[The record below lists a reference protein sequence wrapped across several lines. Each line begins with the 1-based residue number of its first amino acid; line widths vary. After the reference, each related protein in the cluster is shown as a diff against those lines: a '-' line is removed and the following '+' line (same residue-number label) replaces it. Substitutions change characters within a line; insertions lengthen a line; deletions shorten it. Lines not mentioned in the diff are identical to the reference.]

1 MSDMLDQFTEWLKQ
15 FLISGIVR
23 SLTGMYDSANSQIGE
38 VAEKVGK
45 TPAEFA
51 PEVFS
56 MIKTVSETVIIPIA
70 GLILT
75 YIACYELIQM
85 LIEHNNL
92 ASFETWFLFRWVMKT
107 FIAVTLVSNTFP
119 ITTAIFDVAQK
130 VVNNAAGVITAPRAL
145 SISALDAMME
155 RMQEMEVAELTGIY
169 IELLLIRLILLAVAV
184 VILIIVYGRI
194 IEIYLMTSL
203 APLPFAT
210 FGNREQSQIG
220 QNYLRSLCA
229 LGFQGF
235 LIVLCIGIYAVML
248 QSVTESEDILA
259 SVWMTLCYTTLLCYT
274 LLKTSSVSKSIFS
287 AR

>member
-56 MIKTVSETVIIPIA
+56 MIKTVSETVILPVA

-75 YIACYELIQM
+75 YVACYELIQM

-92 ASFETWFLFRWVMKT
+92 ASFETWFIFRWVMKT
-107 FIAVTLVSNTFP
+107 FLAVTLVSNTFP
-119 ITTAIFDVAQK
+119 ITTAIFDVGQK
-130 VVNNAAGVITAPRAL
+130 VVNDAAGVITAPGEL

-155 RMQEMEVAELTGIY
+155 RMQEMDVAELAGIY
-169 IELLLIRLILLAVAV
+169 LELSVIRLIMMAISV
-184 VILIIVYGRI
+184 VILIVVYGRI

-248 QSVTESEDILA
+248 QSVAESEDILA
-259 SVWMTLCYTTLLCYT
+259 TVWMTLCYTALLCYT
-274 LLKTSSVSKSIFS
+274 LLKTSSIAKSIFS

>member
-23 SLTGMYDSANSQIGE
+23 SLTGMYDSANSRIGE
-38 VAEKVGK
+38 VAEMVGK

-56 MIKTVSETVIIPIA
+56 MIKTVSETVILPIA

-75 YIACYELIQM
+75 YVACYELIQM

-107 FIAVTLVSNTFP
+107 FLAVTLVSNTFP
-119 ITTAIFDVAQK
+119 ITTAIFDVGQK
-130 VVNNAAGVITAPRAL
+130 VVNDAAGVITSPGEL
-145 SISALDAMME
+145 SISALDAMLE
-155 RMQEMEVAELTGIY
+155 RMQEMDVAELAGIY
-169 IELLLIRLILLAVAV
+169 LELSVIRLIMMAISI
-184 VILIIVYGRI
+184 VILIVVYGRI

-220 QNYLRSLCA
+220 QNYLRSMCA

-235 LIVLCIGIYAVML
+235 LVVLCIGIYAVML

-259 SVWMTLCYTTLLCYT
+259 TVWMTLCYAVLLCYT
-274 LLKTSSVSKSIFS
+274 LLKTASISKSIFS